1 MKPET
6 SWQTGLWTQS
16 VFQTPPKNL
25 APKYSE
31 LFYIYI
37 YVYSFTCVL
46 CCHICS
52 HLCFFFLS
60 YPVSCCFYTSASQRQ
75 FSTLADDKDV
85 FSSILRD
92 RTQTQCVS
100 LSCVSLTKLLSVITW
115 LFFFFCPFYTE
126 FVDRDQNRKVL
137 SFRQDILLAAIMTWL
152 AESSSLVV
160 LCCILL
166 TKFLLRAIMQD
177 PKNTQS

>member
-100 LSCVSLTKLLSVITW
+100 LSCVSLTKLLSIITW
-115 LFFFFCPFYTE
+115 LLFFFVLFTRNSSTE
-126 FVDRDQNRKVL
+126 IKIEKSYRSDRIFFWPPLWHD
-137 SFRQDILLAAIMTWL
+137 
-152 AESSSLVV
+152 
-160 LCCILL
+160 
-166 TKFLLRAIMQD
+166 
-177 PKNTQS
+177 